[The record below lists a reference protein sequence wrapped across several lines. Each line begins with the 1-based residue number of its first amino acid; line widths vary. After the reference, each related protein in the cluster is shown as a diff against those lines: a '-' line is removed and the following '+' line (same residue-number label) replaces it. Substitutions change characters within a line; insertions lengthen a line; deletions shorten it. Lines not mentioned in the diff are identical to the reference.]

1 MAGSVAGGQLV
12 VGNIDD
18 DPHPLATCSSRSAE
32 IVRSVSRL
40 SESFR
45 LKAFLFSGL
54 ILLIFSSP
62 GFVGAGLIGWLYP
75 RDRKRTAEHDSNKCR
90 ARKGCAD
97 DEPVPPAY

>member
-1 MAGSVAGGQLV
+1 MAESVAGRHIV
-12 VGNIDD
+12 VGNTD

-45 LKAFLFSGL
+45 LKAFLFSVL

-62 GFVGAGLIGWLYP
+62 GFVGA
-75 RDRKRTAEHDSNKCR
+75 
-90 ARKGCAD
+90 
-97 DEPVPPAY
+97 